1 VIVFFRNTEILYY
14 NKTIALPTSSTKNI
28 IILVNSKSGGG
39 KGLKLLQ
46 KMEVALQN
54 RQINYVVFIDNWI
67 DDITNFTA
75 VWVVGGDGTLN
86 YFINKYSNINIPIA
100 LFKGGTGNDFAWKLY
115 GEISLDEQLDIV
127 LNSNG
132 KYVDAGICNDKL
144 FLNGVG
150 IGFDGEILKNM
161 QSIRWLGGHLGYL
174 IIVIA
179 KIFSFK
185 EYDFVVTINDKK
197 INEKLFLMS
206 VFNSSRTGGGFHIA
220 PKANIN
226 DGLLDIIKCKPLSLL
241 KRLKNLPVIEKGKH
255 LNLPFI
261 DYSQRN
267 KLLVECNQE
276 LPAQIDGELY
286 FATKYAIEILPN
298 KFCFL
303 YKN

>member
-1 VIVFFRNTEILYY
+1 MIDIETCYN
-14 NKTIALPTSSTKNI
+14 NKTIALHTSYHKNI

-39 KGLKLLQ
+39 KGLKLLK
-46 KMEVALQN
+46 KMEAALQN

-67 DDITNFTA
+67 DDIADYTA

-86 YFINKYSNINIPIA
+86 YFINKYRSINIPIA

-115 GEISLDEQLDIV
+115 GEINLNEQLDIV
-127 LNSNG
+127 LKSKG
-132 KYVDAGICNDKL
+132 KYVDTGICNDRL

-150 IGFDGEILKNM
+150 IGFDGEILKNI

-174 IIVIA
+174 MIVIA

-185 EYDFVVTINDKK
+185 EYHFSVITDDRK
-197 INEKLFLMS
+197 IDEKLFLMS
-206 VFNSSRTGGGFHIA
+206 VFNASRTGGGFHIA
-220 PKANIN
+220 PKATIN
-226 DGLLDIIKCKPLSLL
+226 DGLLDVIKCKPLSLI

-261 DYSQRN
+261 DYTQNN
-267 KLLVECNQE
+267 KLLIECNQE

-286 FATKYAIEILPN
+286 FASSYAIEILPD

-303 YKN
+303 Y